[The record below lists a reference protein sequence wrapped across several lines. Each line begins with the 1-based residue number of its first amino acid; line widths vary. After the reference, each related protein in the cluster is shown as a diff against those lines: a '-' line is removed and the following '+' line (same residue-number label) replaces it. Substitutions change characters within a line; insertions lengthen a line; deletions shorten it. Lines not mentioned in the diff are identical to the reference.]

1 MEQWDAIRHCP
12 TELSR
17 AIVRR
22 YNNFVYRDGGLEVSC
37 DAPLYC
43 LSDGVP
49 GSDWRWLATQESYR
63 IPTPDFIGGYAA
75 ICNTGSL
82 YRELEHYCRRKSYC
96 GSALHRELIAAGSS
110 VSVQL
115 TLDEAQGFNKASC
128 LLVTDLASYTDA
140 DKEKLAKTR
149 LPLLAIGEDVDL
161 PIPASSRY
169 DGKYISVAIYNMDNA
184 PALDSHSV
192 FDSTKRAEKISHGE
206 IWTEPLAY
214 RRVDRGFFAELS
226 RIMNEA
232 LSLEASLTPC
242 VKITSYRRGEEKYII
257 LSNDAHTYTL
267 ATVDTREAIG
277 SATALMKDTG
287 YRVRISDT
295 RFTVRIPPRGV
306 EIVKLGH

>member
-1 MEQWDAIRHCP
+1 
-12 TELSR
+12 
-17 AIVRR
+17 
-22 YNNFVYRDGGLEVSC
+22 VYRDGGLEVSC

-161 PIPASSRY
+161 PIPASARY

-184 PALDSHSV
+184 PALDSLSA

-232 LSLEASLTPC
+232 LSLDTSMTPS
-242 VKITSYRRGEEKYII
+242 VKITSYRHGEDKYIL